1 MRDIKRLK
9 KLYRE
14 LEEIHTKSF
23 PDWRCGQLMFN
34 FICECGDPFYWE
46 EDKFVEELKKYANK
60 TSPYCHWAIEG
71 EEKDE

>member
-9 KLYRE
+9 KLYKE

-34 FICECGDPFYWE
+34 FICERGDPFYWE
-46 EDKFVEELKKYANK
+46 EDKFIEEMKMYANDN
-60 TSPYCHWAIEG
+60 SPYYHWDIG
-71 EEKDE
+71 EKNDT